1 MKFLNYTL
9 IILAGF
15 YFFSCT
21 SSKEIVY
28 LQNVEKDSITNFVK
42 NYESVYQPDD
52 LLRISVTASD
62 IQAVMP
68 FNQRGLP
75 SEGMNQQSQQQQQNS
90 GNSYLL
96 DKEGNIQMPI
106 LGTINLLGKTRT
118 EAIKIIESKLKTYV
132 KDPVVL
138 IFNENNKISVLGD
151 VRKSGTINFTTERI
165 TILEAL
171 ALAGDLNITGKRD
184 NILIIRDNNGDKT
197 YNRINLLDPSIMNS
211 EFYYLKKNDVV
222 YVEPNMKEI
231 RNADKLRADLPF
243 VLSIGTSLVSLL
255 SIVLILTR
263 N

>member
-1 MKFLNYTL
+1 MKIFNYLL
-9 IILAGF
+9 ICLAGF

-28 LQNVEKDSITNFVK
+28 LQNIEKDSISNFIK

-52 LLRISVTASD
+52 LLRISISASD

-75 SEGMNQQSQQQQQNS
+75 IEGGTQMQQQQQNS
-90 GNSYLL
+90 GNSYLI

-106 LGTINLLGKTRT
+106 LGTIQLLGKTRT
-118 EAIKIIESKLKTYV
+118 EAIKIIENKLKTYV

-138 IFNENNKISVLGD
+138 IFNENNKISILGD
-151 VRKSGTINFTTERI
+151 VRRPGAINFTTERI

-171 ALAGDLNITGKRD
+171 ASAGDLNITGKRE
-184 NILIIRDNNGDKT
+184 NILVIRDNNGEKT
-197 YNRINLLDPSIMNS
+197 YNRINLLNPSIINS

-231 RNADKLRADLPF
+231 RNADTLRGDLPF
-243 VLSIGTSLVSLL
+243 ILSIGTSLVSLL
-255 SIVLILTR
+255 SVVLILTR

>member
-1 MKFLNYTL
+1 MKLLNYVL

-15 YFFSCT
+15 YFLSCT

-28 LQNVEKDSITNFVK
+28 LQNIEKDSISNFVK

-52 LLRISVTASD
+52 LLRISITSSD

-75 SEGMNQQSQQQQQNS
+75 IEGGAQQMQQQQQN
-90 GNSYLL
+90 GGISYLL
-96 DKEGNIQMPI
+96 DKNGNIDMPI

-118 EAIKIIESKLKTYV
+118 EAIKIIESKLKIYV

-138 IFNENNKISVLGD
+138 IFNENNKLSVLGD
-151 VRKSGTINFTTERI
+151 VRNPGPINFATERI
-165 TILEAL
+165 TVLEAL

-197 YNRINLLDPSIMNS
+197 YNRINLLNPSVINS

-222 YVEPNMKEI
+222 YVEPNMREI
-231 RNADKLRADLPF
+231 RNADKLRGDLPII
-243 VLSIGTSLVSLL
+243 LSIGTSLVSLL
-255 SIVLILTR
+255 SVVLILTR
-263 N
+263 